1 MKKLILLLNVLVL
14 TTTLMAQT
22 SLKGTIVDA
31 NKQAIVG
38 ATVTLANQDIST
50 TTNDAGVFTLLY
62 LEPQDEE
69 VIIEADGYIA
79 AIELV
84 QLYANQTN
92 DMGEVV
98 LQKDIAREAQ
108 EEILLNLSEEDMND
122 DEGRSQAQASASS
135 ASQDVFNSL
144 SSFAW
149 STARYR
155 NRGYEQTAEQNYI
168 NGINFNSAERGQFNF
183 SSMGGLND
191 ASRNKEVVNPLEA
204 TNFGFGG

>member
-69 VIIEADGYIA
+69 VIIEADG
-79 AIELV
+79 
-84 QLYANQTN
+84 
-92 DMGEVV
+92 
-98 LQKDIAREAQ
+98 
-108 EEILLNLSEEDMND
+108 
-122 DEGRSQAQASASS
+122 
-135 ASQDVFNSL
+135 
-144 SSFAW
+144 
-149 STARYR
+149 
-155 NRGYEQTAEQNYI
+155 
-168 NGINFNSAERGQFNF
+168 
-183 SSMGGLND
+183 
-191 ASRNKEVVNPLEA
+191 
-204 TNFGFGG
+204 